1 MKKYWTF
8 SFVSAKS
15 QLKSEVSN
23 SYLNWLWWILD
34 PLCFMFIYIFIFG
47 IVFQAKED
55 HFPVFIFTGIAI
67 WNFFN
72 QMTTVSVK
80 LVRNN
85 KGIVSKVYI
94 PKYVLLLTKVWVSGF
109 KMLISFGIIAGMMLF
124 YRITIT
130 WNVLFIVPILM
141 VLVLLSFGIGT
152 ILMHLGVFLDDLS
165 NLVSIGLKI
174 MFYVTGVFYN
184 VSSRIPAPYGELLE
198 KFNPIAFLLE
208 AARGA
213 LIYGRTPHLGWLAFW
228 FAMSV
233 LITYFGIQT
242 IYKNENSYVKV
253 L

>member
-1 MKKYWTF
+1 
-8 SFVSAKS
+8 
-15 QLKSEVSN
+15 
-23 SYLNWLWWILD
+23 
-34 PLCFMFIYIFIFG
+34 MFIYIFIFG

-208 AARGA
+208 ATRGA
-213 LIYGRTPHLGWLAFW
+213 LIYGRAPHLGWLAFW

-233 LITYFGIQT
+233 LITYLGIQT